1 MTLVDL
7 LAMGLRIAAL
17 VAVLQASGIA
27 LFRAVFHVR
36 AGRSERAM
44 ARRALAFVLLAIA
57 LTAIAHLFES
67 ARLAGAFSGIFDPT
81 LHALLLGSDLGA
93 VTALRLLG
101 LICIGFSCR
110 LAGNAPAGIAISSIG
125 AALGAASFAL
135 MGHTAAHPQRWLLIV
150 LLLVHLLVLAFWFG
164 SLSALLIAAR
174 QESLAAN
181 ARLIAVFSEVAVWLV
196 PVSLLAGLG
205 MAAVLLGGWRALS
218 SPYGLSLLAKLTG
231 FCLLLM
237 LAALNKWRFG
247 PAIAAGR
254 QQALLAFRRVVYAEW
269 GLIAVIVAV
278 TVLMTSQYSPD

>member
-17 VAVLQASGIA
+17 IAALQASGIA
-27 LFRAVFHVR
+27 LFRGVFHAL

-44 ARRALAFVLLAIA
+44 ARRTLAFVFMAIA
-57 LTAIAHLFES
+57 LAAIAHLFES
-67 ARLAGAFSGIFDPT
+67 ARLAGAFSGVFDPS

-93 VTALRLLG
+93 VTGLRLLG
-101 LICIGFSCR
+101 LICIGSSCR
-110 LAGNAPAGIAISSIG
+110 LAGDAPAGIVVSSTG
-125 AALGAASFAL
+125 AALVAASFAL

-174 QESLAAN
+174 RESLAAN
-181 ARLIAVFSEVAVWLV
+181 ARLIAAFSGLAVWLV
-196 PVSLLAGLG
+196 PASLLAGLG
-205 MAAVLLGGWRALS
+205 IAAVLLGDWGALS

-231 FCLLLM
+231 FCVLLM

-254 QQALLAFRRVVYAEW
+254 QQALLAFRRVVYVEW
-269 GLIAVIVAV
+269 GLIAVVVAV